1 MVLGMLVCM
10 VHNELSD
17 GVRYLVCMVHNELS
31 DGVRYVGVYE
41 FVNELINNN
50 NVK

>member
-1 MVLGMLVCM
+1 MNLVMVLGI
-10 VHNELSD
+10 
-17 GVRYLVCMVHNELS
+17 LVCMVHNELS